1 MLNLLKKYKLTIGLS
16 LLVQSASFVVLF
28 FMLYK
33 KKKSLA
39 ETFLAMSAIGGAAG
53 AYLVLKAAK
62 EEAEA
67 YEQAA
72 KDAFAQDCSG
82 DCFAFDDCPGNCSEC
97 DGTAPFDA
105 QPEIIVEDDA
115 EGSEE
120 SAEEV
125 IEEAAEEAET
135 FVADAEEALDAVTEE
150 IVAEAPIEDIFTE
163 PVAENANA

>member
-82 DCFAFDDCPGNCSEC
+82 DCFAFDTCPGDCSEC

-105 QPEIIVEDDA
+105 QPEIIVEDA
-115 EGSEE
+115 EEESEE
-120 SAEEV
+120 TV
-125 IEEAAEEAET
+125 NEAAEEAET
-135 FVADAEEALDAVTEE
+135 FIADAEEALDAVTEE

-163 PVAENANA
+163 PAAESANE

>member
-82 DCFAFDDCPGNCSEC
+82 DCFAFDDCPGDCSEC

-105 QPEIIVEDDA
+105 QPEIIVED
-115 EGSEE
+115 
-120 SAEEV
+120 AEE
-125 IEEAAEEAET
+125 EPEKDPAEAVKEAVEEAET
-135 FVADAEEALDAVTEE
+135 FIADAEEALDAVTEE